1 MCMCVTTHYA
11 RRSMFTIMS
20 LAMFKSRRRSRSWRD
35 WASSVS
41 VRSQDPALRI
51 SPSPTRASASPTSS
65 WMRNPFSTI
74 PNDPP
79 PRHGSLQGA
88 TPPVLP
94 GPIQTICPSPAP
106 LAPSDRDPVRTDD
119 IGLPLRAPAGK
130 ATSIDLRGYTNI
142 LTRTLDDR
150 LGPSRTGKICPYPM
164 GCADIEPPKTAS
176 PIRVRGATLTT
187 FATICHR
194 S

>member
-1 MCMCVTTHYA
+1 MDGTSRLGVLLETSRSLTSLCMCVTTHYA
-11 RRSMFTIMS
+11 RRPMFTIMS

-106 LAPSDRDPVRTDD
+106 LAPSDRNPVRTDD
-119 IGLPLRAPAGK
+119 IGLPLPGPGGK
-130 ATSIDLRGYTNI
+130 GDVHR
-142 LTRTLDDR
+142 LTRIYKHSHKDP
-150 LGPSRTGKICPYPM
+150 G
-164 GCADIEPPKTAS
+164 
-176 PIRVRGATLTT
+176 
-187 FATICHR
+187 
-194 S
+194 